1 MVKSGL
7 SYFVLENVLDK
18 SEHILI
24 LNSKGEYIITVD
36 SQVFYIEGEDKESYI
51 TSILAGFEETGFKLI
66 GEL

>member
-7 SYFVLENVLDK
+7 SFFVLENVLDK
-18 SEHILI
+18 SEHFLI
-24 LNSKGEYIITVD
+24 LDSKGKYVITAD
-36 SQVFYIEGEDKESYI
+36 SQFFYIEGEDKEAYI